1 VNLPSVFKKGT
12 HKALPGHGETL
23 LIVEDEATIRKLTKH
38 MLEDFG
44 YIVLT
49 AGSAKKALEIT
60 ETHGHEIRLVITDVI
75 MPEMNGRELANH
87 LKILNPDLDILFM
100 SGYTADVIS
109 HLGILDP
116 GVCFIEKPFSVASLA
131 DKVQEILAKNSAAV

>member
-1 VNLPSVFKKGT
+1 
-12 HKALPGHGETL
+12 LPGHGETL
-23 LIVEDEATIRKLTKH
+23 LVVEDETAIRKLTQH
-38 MLEDFG
+38 MLEDLG
-44 YIVLT
+44 YIVLN
-49 AGSAKKALEIT
+49 AESAKKALEMS

-75 MPEMNGRELANH
+75 MPEMNGRELADR
-87 LKILNPDLDILFM
+87 LKALNPDLGILFM

-131 DKVQEILAKNSAAV
+131 DKVHEVLAKNSAAV